1 MNYSKY
7 GVSPNKEKGLNN
19 IMKKLNI
26 KETDII
32 ERFIRSRGPGGQNV
46 NKTSTCVYLKHL
58 PSGVEIKCQKYRSQA
73 LNRFFA
79 RRILITKIET
89 ILLGK
94 KSQEQKRIYK
104 LKKQKQKRSKRAKE
118 KILRQKHILSEK
130 KQARR
135 SIAQSQ
141 YE

>member
-7 GVSPNKEKGLNN
+7 GVSPNKEKELNN

-79 RRILITKIET
+79 RRILVKKIET
-89 ILLGK
+89 ILLGE

-104 LKKQKQKRSKRAKE
+104 LRKQKQKRSKRAKE
-118 KILRQKHILSEK
+118 KILRQKHILSAK

-135 SIAQSQ
+135 SITQNQ